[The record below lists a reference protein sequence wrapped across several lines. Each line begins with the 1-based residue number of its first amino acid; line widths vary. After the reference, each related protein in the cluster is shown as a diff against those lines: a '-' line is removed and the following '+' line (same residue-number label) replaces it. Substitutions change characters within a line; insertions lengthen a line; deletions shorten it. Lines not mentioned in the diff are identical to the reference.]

1 MTSPRFT
8 PAAALALLALG
19 GCSGSFEPR
28 AAAPVALYADRSVTA
43 AAMPA
48 ASAAATLPYAAGRIV
63 QVSER
68 RYKDGVAQ
76 EIVLEGER
84 SQRGE
89 NRIDISFQLQPESEQ
104 LRDNTIKL
112 HRPDEIR
119 IARELEERFPDVAMT
134 TVPVLLQNSYGP
146 YGLAAGLRGAERCIY
161 AWQWIDD
168 AGDVTGRPGNAVSA
182 IFTGP
187 TPVSVRIRLCRSGVS
202 ADQLA
207 GLVNELVIG
216 GVRRAP
222 GAPVSR
228 GGDALSAAGGGA
240 AFDGYQLP
248 RGGAVAELLPANDGF
263 VARPVRRRAVYHAR
277 PARRHRVARRRHYGQ
292 QAVYNEPPQYYAPQ
306 SQAYAAPPPQ
316 AYPAQPQQAAQQLY
330 APPVYAPQ
338 PAGRRPLD
346 PSLPPQAYRG
356 PATPEAARIPLQQQ
370 SGAALPGAPA
380 PVQAGPPL
388 GRLQRDPAPN
398 APSI

>member
-1 MTSPRFT
+1 MSSSRF
-8 PAAALALLALG
+8 ASVAALALLALG
-19 GCSGSFEPR
+19 GCSGGFEPR

-43 AAMPA
+43 VAVPA
-48 ASAAATLPYAAGRIV
+48 ASAAATLPQTAGRIV

-68 RYKDGVAQ
+68 RYKDGLAQ
-76 EIVLEGER
+76 EIVLAGER
-84 SQRGE
+84 NQRGE

-104 LRDNTIKL
+104 LRDNAIKL

-119 IARELEERFPDVAMT
+119 IARELEERFPDVAMA
-134 TVPVLLQNSYGP
+134 TVPVLLQNGYGP
-146 YGLAAGLRGAERCIY
+146 YGLAAGLRGNERCIY

-168 AGDVTGRPGNAVSA
+168 AGNVTGRPGNAVSA

-207 GLVNELVIG
+207 SLVNELVIG

-222 GAPVSR
+222 GAPVSP

-240 AFDGYQLP
+240 AFDGYRLP
-248 RGGAVAELLPANDGF
+248 RSGAVAAPLPANDGF
-263 VARPVRRRAVYHAR
+263 VARPVPRRIAHHAK
-277 PARRHRVARRRHYGQ
+277 RHRVARRRHGQ
-292 QAVYNEPPQYYAPQ
+292 EAVYNEPPQYYAPQ
-306 SQAYAAPPPQ
+306 SQAYVAPPQQ
-316 AYPAQPQQAAQQLY
+316 ATPAQPQQLY

-356 PATPEAARIPLQQQ
+356 PARPEAARIAPQQQ
-370 SGAALPGAPA
+370 SGAQQPAAPGPA
-380 PVQAGPPL
+380 QAGDPL